1 MAKIILRECP
11 ASRFKILMVD
21 KPKLV
26 CGEDTANAG
35 FFGNYSE
42 QGDKFTL
49 PVGHLVCDYAA
60 ESEHTRFY
68 CEQRGRFDGDKFSF
82 DCSTWAYMNENHQ
95 GKALS
100 TLVIK
105 DGKASILDAVTLP
118 DADYAI
124 SGVPV
129 LRNGGDC
136 KWGAY
141 VTKQG
146 WSAGTVRAT
155 WHTFVGVKDDPAVVW
170 VMGMKTT
177 TDNMVKTSEAFNAF
191 KALGFVDVI
200 KVDGGGSFYFNEG
213 GNITATE
220 ENRRINTIFS
230 FGDGGEAKDG
240 GHLLALSAGHGIH
253 TNGKRLPAE
262 LDLNETREWQLND
275 RVCDYIEEELATYE
289 GIRIM
294 RLDDSD
300 DGEVNVQL
308 PDRVNAANAWPADL
322 YLSIHH
328 NALGRVFD
336 GGGIVAYAH
345 TKPKG
350 DSLEW
355 RDELYEE
362 LIERTGLKGNR
373 ATPKA
378 QSDLYV
384 LRKTNMAAV
393 LLELGF
399 MDSRSDA
406 PVILTDDYA
415 RSCAKAIA
423 AVIVRRWKLQPKR
436 AIEAA
441 DSWAAA
447 AWEKAHAAGIMD
459 GTRPRDTVTR
469 QELAVV
475 LNALNLI

>member
-11 ASRFKILMVD
+11 VSRFKILMVD
-21 KPKLV
+21 KFKLS

-35 FFGNYSE
+35 FFGPYHE
-42 QGDKFTL
+42 GKDEFTL
-49 PVGHLVCDYAA
+49 PAGHLVCDNEATSKWIQFYGEKRGNFVNGKSRYDAA
-60 ESEHTRFY
+60 K
-68 CEQRGRFDGDKFSF
+68 GIAGDNL
-82 DCSTWAYMNENHQ
+82 T
-95 GKALS
+95 GKTIS

-105 DGKASILDAVTLP
+105 DGKASIIDIATLP
-118 DADYAI
+118 ECDYAI
-124 SGVPV
+124 CGVPV

-155 WHTFVGVKDDPAVVW
+155 WHTFVGVKDDPTVVW
-170 VMGMKTT
+170 VIGMKTT

-200 KVDGGGSFYFNEG
+200 KVDGGGSFYFNDG

-230 FGDGGEAKDG
+230 FGDDGEAKDG
-240 GHLLALSAGHGIH
+240 GYQLALSAGHGIH
-253 TNGKRLPAE
+253 TNGKRMPAE
-262 LDLNETREWQLND
+262 LDPDETREWQLND
-275 RVCDYIEEELATYE
+275 RVCDYIEEELAAYD

-308 PDRVNAANAWPADL
+308 PDRVAAANAWPANL

-415 RSCAKAIA
+415 RSCAKDIA

-436 AIEAA
+436 TIEAA
-441 DSWAAA
+441 DNWAAA

-459 GTRPRDTVTR
+459 GTRPRDAVSR
-469 QELAVV
+469 QELAVI
-475 LNALNLI
+475 LRALELT